1 MLGAPHQ
8 TFRDYKPSPQAR
20 KPQVSRAPWFLAG
33 VGIPLIAVGLINQN
47 SSAEYAPNA
56 AQPLTTANAASLAG
70 PGGTPPLRP
79 ATTVNPALA
88 LEQADSSAPPVAEQ
102 PFTLGQLLTLK
113 VKAGDSLDR
122 LFSRHELDRGDLAE
136 IMSLG
141 LAREHLRLIKPGDE
155 IQLRHEDGKL
165 LSMVREVNM
174 AESLVI
180 AREDEEF
187 TAAMVAQDL
196 ERRITT
202 TSGRIQSSL
211 FEAAAEAGVS
221 DRTIMN
227 LAGIFAWDVDF
238 VLDIR
243 QGDEFNIVYEEL
255 WRDGERLSEGEIL
268 AAEFVN
274 QGEIF
279 RAVRYTTPDDRT
291 DYFTPEGRSVRKA
304 FVRAPLSFSRISS
317 NFNPRRRHPKLNT
330 IRAHQGVDYAA
341 PRGTPV
347 KAAGDGKVIH
357 RGRKGGYGKTVIL
370 QHGGNIT
377 TLYAHLSNYSRV
389 RHGARVRQGDVIGYV
404 GATGLATGPHLHY
417 EYRANGVHRNPRT
430 VKLPDAEPLNAE
442 YLPEFQAATADLL
455 QKLDGDHRLATT
467 ETPDADL

>member
-1 MLGAPHQ
+1 M
-8 TFRDYKPSPQAR
+8 
-20 KPQVSRAPWFLAG
+20 G

-47 SSAEYAPNA
+47 SSAEYAPPS
-56 AQPLTTANAASLAG
+56 AQALTATNPKLAR
-70 PGGTPPLRP
+70 PGGTPALLPETPDAR
-79 ATTVNPALA
+79 ALA
-88 LEQADSSAPPVAEQ
+88 LDPAISSAPPQSEQ
-102 PFTLGQLLTLK
+102 PSAFGKLLILT

-122 LFSRHELDRGDLAE
+122 LFNRHDLDRGDLAE
-136 IMSLG
+136 VMSLG

-155 IQLRHEDGKL
+155 IQLRHDDGKL

-180 AREDEEF
+180 AREEEKF
-187 TAAMVAQDL
+187 TAEMVAQDL
-196 ERRITT
+196 ERKTRL
-202 TSGRIQSSL
+202 TSGTIQSSL

-255 WRDGERLSEGEIL
+255 WRDGEHLSEGEIL
-268 AAEFVN
+268 AAEFIN

-279 RAVRYTTPDDRT
+279 RAVRYTTPDGRT

-357 RGRKGGYGKTVIL
+357 RGRKGGYGKTIIL

-430 VKLPDAEPLNAE
+430 VKLPDAEPLDAE
-442 YLPEFQAATADLL
+442 YLPKFQAAAADLL
-455 QKLDGDHRLATT
+455 RQLDGDHRLAATGKPAT
-467 ETPDADL
+467 DL